1 MITTPKANV
10 QPKIK
15 PTKMMCVVKKCST
28 PSLEVELWSTNWKL
42 TYTILVLL
50 TGTRNHIIF

>member
-15 PTKMMCVVKKCST
+15 PKKMMCVVKECSN
-28 PSLEVELWSTNWKL
+28 SFSRGKGYGL
-42 TYTILVLL
+42 
-50 TGTRNHIIF
+50 